1 MLKLKRKKNA
11 VKVINT
17 AKDVNLVLR
26 IKFILSFCFRYKA
39 LKYNT
44 LVKYLN
50 YFISFLQIKF
60 STYLVC
66 FNLIFFFANY

>member
-26 IKFILSFCFRYKA
+26 IKFILSFCFSHKA

-44 LVKYLN
+44 LVK
-50 YFISFLQIKF
+50 
-60 STYLVC
+60 
-66 FNLIFFFANY
+66 